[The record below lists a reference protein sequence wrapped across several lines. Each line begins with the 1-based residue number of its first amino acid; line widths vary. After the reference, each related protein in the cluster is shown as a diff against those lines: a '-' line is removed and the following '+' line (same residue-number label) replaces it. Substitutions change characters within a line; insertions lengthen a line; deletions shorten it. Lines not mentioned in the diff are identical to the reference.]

1 MSYSEGSDR
10 AVVGVVELGE
20 TPGDERPGTTNAR
33 TSWVLRRYNTTFSSR
48 SASRWRPTTRRL
60 Q

>member
-1 MSYSEGSDR
+1 MSYSESSDCT
-10 AVVGVVELGE
+10 VVGVIELRAA
-20 TPGDERPGTTNAR
+20 PGDERPGTTNAR
-33 TSWVLRRYNTTFSSR
+33 TSCVLRRYFTTFSSR